1 MILLAALALASPAA
15 ALATS
20 AGDQQYTDPL
30 AGTHPTGTHPTGTAP
45 GSTHRSTHSTTSES
59 SAPSPSSTSSGTGSS
74 SSGVTT
80 SSSPSPRLSA
90 SASTSTSG
98 STSSTVG
105 GRSGAGTLP
114 YTGMNVWLV
123 ALLGAGMAGGGVLVR
138 RRAQGQ

>member
-30 AGTHPTGTHPTGTAP
+30 AGTHPTGTAP

-114 YTGMNVWLV
+114 RTGMNAWLV